1 MSALAKDVETELQ
14 TISEPNSATE
24 MLLNPQIMAQMQGLA
39 NMMASG
45 KSTVPKH
52 LQQSPGDCFAIIMQ
66 AAQWRMNPFAVAQ
79 KTHIVNGVLGYEAQ
93 LVNAVISS
101 SNAISGRFH
110 YEYKGD
116 WSSDKDPESFV
127 RVGALIKGEDEFTW
141 GEWLSPATVAPK
153 NSTLWKSAPKQQA
166 AYLVLKYWARI
177 YCPSVILG
185 VYTPEEVEY
194 KKQNE
199 KEINP
204 KSTTSSRAESIKAK
218 ARAKAA
224 QKPALEAVDEVVP
237 EVAPEV
243 APDGVPDGEIT
254 LIFVCDEIAKAKNKN
269 DLFFIADLANSLND
283 HDKAIARD
291 EYKARLNELKDK

>member
-1 MSALAKDVETELQ
+1 MSTLATEVQAELQ
-14 TISEPNSATE
+14 TITEPNSTTE
-24 MLLNPQIMAQMQGLA
+24 MLLNPQVMEQMQGLA

-101 SNAISGRFH
+101 SNAIVGRFH

-116 WSSDKDPESFV
+116 WSSDADPKSFV
-127 RVGALIKGEDEFTW
+127 RVGALIKGEDEITW
-141 GEWLSPATVAPK
+141 GEWLSPATVKTK
-153 NSTLWKSAPKQQA
+153 NSPLWKTAPKQQS

-185 VYTPEEVEY
+185 VYTPEEVED
-194 KKQNE
+194 KKQDE
-199 KEINP
+199 REINP
-204 KSTTSSRAESIKAK
+204 TATTSRAAALKEKVKSQKKPKA
-218 ARAKAA
+218 
-224 QKPALEAVDEVVP
+224 PVSEVEPVP
-237 EVAPEV
+237 ENSEPSSS
-243 APDGVPDGEIT
+243 GEIT
-254 LIFVCDEIAKAKNKN
+254 LDYVCKKIIDAKNTD
-269 DLFFIADLANSLND
+269 DLSDAADLANYLND
-283 HDKAIARD
+283 TDKEIAR
-291 EYKARLNELKDK
+291 EKYQVKATELKPS